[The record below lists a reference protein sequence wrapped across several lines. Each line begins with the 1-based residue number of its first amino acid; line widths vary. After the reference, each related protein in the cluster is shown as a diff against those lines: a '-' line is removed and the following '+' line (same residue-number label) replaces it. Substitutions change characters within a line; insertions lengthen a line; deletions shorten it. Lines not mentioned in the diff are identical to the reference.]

1 MQLCSPRHSPNVFVC
16 VRLSV
21 LIRMMGWWSW
31 WWVDGGAE
39 DKGIEGS
46 QIVSQSQLIAAAEFQ
61 TDAQPS
67 PTVVHFTSTVPRD
80 RAVVRGTPK
89 GFCPAY
95 VRGCIKNSAGSVYS
109 WVVCRRVNTA
119 MWQFIFKCAR

>member
-1 MQLCSPRHSPNVFVC
+1 
-16 VRLSV
+16 
-21 LIRMMGWWSW
+21 MGWWWWW
-31 WWVDGGAE
+31 WWVWGGG
-39 DKGIEGS
+39 KGKEGS
-46 QIVSQSQLIAAAEFQ
+46 QIVSQSQLIAAVEFQ

-67 PTVVHFTSTVPRD
+67 PIVTHFTSTVPRD

-89 GFCPAY
+89 SFCPAY
-95 VRGCIKNSAGSVYS
+95 VTGRIKNSASSVYS